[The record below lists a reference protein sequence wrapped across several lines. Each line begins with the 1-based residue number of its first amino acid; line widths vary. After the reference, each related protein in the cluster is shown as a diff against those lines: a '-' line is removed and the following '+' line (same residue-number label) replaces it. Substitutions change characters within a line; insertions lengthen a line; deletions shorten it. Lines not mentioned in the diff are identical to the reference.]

1 MQLNNDQHIDELMER
16 FFNGETSN
24 VEEQELY
31 RFFARKDIPDRLKKY
46 QSMFGFFE
54 TGIAN
59 ESNSSVNEITTA
71 IKPETKHLTLRRTWL
86 WSGIAAVAASLLLF
100 LFLNKGNFKQ
110 DDFNPY
116 EGSYI
121 IRNGVKTA
129 IPEDIARRMDQI
141 IMEADRR
148 EREKEQLAMRSVE
161 QKEAKI
167 DRIENVANIY
177 EKK

>member
-1 MQLNNDQHIDELMER
+1 M
-16 FFNGETSN
+16 
-24 VEEQELY
+24 
-31 RFFARKDIPDRLKKY
+31 
-46 QSMFGFFE
+46 
-54 TGIAN
+54 
-59 ESNSSVNEITTA
+59 
-71 IKPETKHLTLRRTWL
+71 
-86 WSGIAAVAASLLLF
+86 LF
-100 LFLNKGNFKQ
+100 LFLNKGSFNH

-129 IPEDIARRMDQI
+129 IPEDIARRMDQV

-148 EREKEQLAMRSVE
+148 EREKEQLAMQSVE

-167 DRIENVANIY
+167 DRIEKVANIY